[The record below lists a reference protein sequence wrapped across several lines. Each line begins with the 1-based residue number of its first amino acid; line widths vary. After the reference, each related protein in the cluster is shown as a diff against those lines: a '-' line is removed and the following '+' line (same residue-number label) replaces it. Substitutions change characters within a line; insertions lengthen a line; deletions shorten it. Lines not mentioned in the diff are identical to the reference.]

1 MVPTIPDIQSSLL
14 SQYLASILIQLPKG
28 DDVVPEARD
37 EEDTSK
43 LDLLSILGG
52 AHHNVTPAIH
62 CQTARSLAL
71 CDRAL
76 RKLLLS
82 PS

>member
-1 MVPTIPDIQSSLL
+1 VPTIPGIQSSLL
-14 SQYLASILIQLPKG
+14 SQYIASVLIQLPEG

-37 EEDTSK
+37 EEDTSM
-43 LDLLSILGG
+43 LDLLSFLGG
-52 AHHNVTPAIH
+52 AHHNATPAIH
-62 CQTARSLAL
+62 CQTARSLAPR
-71 CDRAL
+71 DRAL

>member
-1 MVPTIPDIQSSLL
+1 VPTITGMQSSLL
-14 SQYLASILIQLPKG
+14 SQYLASVLILLLEG
-28 DDVVPEARD
+28 DDVVLEARD

-43 LDLLSILGG
+43 LDLLSFLGG
-52 AHHNVTPAIH
+52 EHHNVTPAIH
-62 CQTARSLAL
+62 CQTARSLAPR
-71 CDRAL
+71 DRAL

>member
-1 MVPTIPDIQSSLL
+1 MQGSLL
-14 SQYLASILIQLPKG
+14 SQYLTIFLVQLPEG
-28 DDVVPEARD
+28 DDVVLEERD

-43 LDLLSILGG
+43 LDLLSFLGG
-52 AHHNVTPAIH
+52 EHHNVTPAIH
-62 CQTARSLAL
+62 CQTARSLAPR
-71 CDRAL
+71 DRAL